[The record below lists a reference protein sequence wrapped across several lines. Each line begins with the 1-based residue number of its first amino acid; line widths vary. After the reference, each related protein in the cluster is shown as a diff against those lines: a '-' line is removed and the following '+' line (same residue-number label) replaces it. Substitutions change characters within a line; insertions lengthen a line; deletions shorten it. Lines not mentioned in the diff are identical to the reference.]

1 MCSKKH
7 GRLQNFCKWGQLSLN
22 NFQHKR
28 RKPPSPMKKM
38 ATKRRKR
45 LSTWRKGPSKG
56 EKAPYMNLF
65 FEWGGRA
72 PYTHSSPWSPMSKS
86 DNKMNNIIRNYSS
99 HNYIKIHSRMHP
111 IALFHKIFPE
121 EHAL

>member
-38 ATKRRKR
+38 ATKRRKKALHMEER
-45 LSTWRKGPSKG
+45 PQLGGKSTLH
-56 EKAPYMNLF
+56 EF
-65 FEWGGRA
+65 
-72 PYTHSSPWSPMSKS
+72 
-86 DNKMNNIIRNYSS
+86 
-99 HNYIKIHSRMHP
+99 
-111 IALFHKIFPE
+111 IF
-121 EHAL
+121 